1 MSAARRSPP
10 FPHFDKKK
18 KIWGSKK
25 KSGGINFFSEKISDF
40 LKKSWKKN
48 LGSKKKSGGI
58 KIFLGKIPDFLTKI
72 RLFKYCSNIVQIWPS
87 NIVLQILSF
96 KYCSSNIVQKGT
108 PLKILCIN
116 SNAGH
121 SSSVVSLLSPR
132 VKNCVIEAI
141 LLFENWTKIDTTKL
155 TLAF

>member
-1 MSAARRSPP
+1 MKNKLDCTEGNVSSMWVPLVGPPPP
-10 FPHFDKKK
+10 FHHFDKKLK

-48 LGSKKKSGGI
+48 LGSKKNLKVS
-58 KIFLGKIPDFLTKI
+58 KFFWGKFQISWQKFD
-72 RLFKYCSNIVQIWPS
+72 CSNIVQILFKYD
-87 NIVLQILSF
+87 LQILSF

-121 SSSVVSLLSPR
+121 SSSVDSLLSPR
-132 VKNCVIEAI
+132 GKYHRSRIS
-141 LLFENWTKIDTTKL
+141 T
-155 TLAF
+155 